1 MPVAGREGLQSQ
13 AIRRLIPLRL
23 ATLAADWR
31 SPAIQRQV
39 WALAVPMILSNISV
53 PLMGLVD
60 TAVIGHL
67 DAAYH
72 LGGVAV
78 GTTLVTFVLWAAG
91 FLRMGTTGF
100 VAQAWG
106 RRDGDALR
114 RLLAQLLW
122 LALLLSVAVWL
133 LREPL
138 LAAGLHFID
147 ASPELISEA
156 RRYVSIRLLSLPAA
170 LANFVLI
177 GWFIG
182 AGVGRAP
189 MFLLLAVNLIN
200 LLLDI
205 VLVVGLGMGVAG
217 AAWATVAGDY
227 AGFALG
233 LLLLRP
239 LLARVPGRLDW
250 RVALRLQGAAPLMQ
264 VNGDILI
271 RTLAL
276 ESVFYLMVAQ
286 GAEYGDAVIAANV
299 VLLNFL
305 LVTSHGLDG
314 LAHAVEGLGGNAIG
328 ARDHNRLRRVL
339 VVATGW
345 SLLLSLAFVLIF
357 TLFGEHIVRMLTDID
372 SVRSAAVQYLPWM
385 AWMPLVA
392 VWGYLLDGL
401 FIGATRARAMRN
413 AMLVSVGLVY
423 VPAAWVLWG
432 ESNHALWLGFHL
444 FMLAR
449 GLTLGGWFAWLW
461 RHDRWINGGQ
471 SPTGTS
477 HQ

>member
-1 MPVAGREGLQSQ
+1 M
-13 AIRRLIPLRL
+13 RL
-23 ATLAADWR
+23 TDLAADWR
-31 SPAIQRQV
+31 SPITQRQV

-53 PLMGLVD
+53 PLVGLVD
-60 TAVIGHL
+60 TAVIGHM

-78 GTTLVTFVLWAAG
+78 GTTLITFVLWAAG

-106 RRDGDALR
+106 RGDGDALR
-114 RLLAQLLW
+114 LLLAQLLW
-122 LALLLSVAVWL
+122 LAVLLALAVWL

-147 ASPELISEA
+147 ASPELIGEA
-156 RRYVSIRLLSLPAA
+156 RRYVDVRLLSLPAA

-189 MFLLLAVNLIN
+189 MMLLLAVNLTN
-200 LLLDI
+200 LVLDI
-205 VLVVGLGMGVAG
+205 VLVVGLDWGVAG

-227 AGFALG
+227 CG
-233 LLLLRP
+233 LLLGFWLLRP
-239 LLARVPGRLDW
+239 LLAKVPGRLDW
-250 RVALRLQGAAPLMQ
+250 RAALCLRGAMPLMQ
-264 VNGDILI
+264 VNRDILI

-286 GAEYGDAVIAANV
+286 GSEYGDAVIAANA

-314 LAHAVEGLGGNAIG
+314 LAHAVEGLGGSAIG
-328 ARDHNRLRRVL
+328 ARDRQRLRRVL

-345 SLLLSLAFVLIF
+345 SLILSLAFVLAF
-357 TLFGEHIVRMLTDID
+357 TLFGEQIVNGLTDIE
-372 SVRSAAVQYLPWM
+372 SVRSTAQHYLPWM
-385 AWMPLVA
+385 AWLPLVA

-413 AMLVSVGLVY
+413 AMLISVGLVY
-423 VPAAWVLWG
+423 VPTAWLFWG
-432 ESNHALWLGFHL
+432 AGNHALWFGFHV

-449 GLTLGGWFAWLW
+449 GLTLGSWFVWLW
-461 RHDRWINGGQ
+461 QHDRWITDDQ
-471 SPTGTS
+471 SDAGTS
-477 HQ
+477 HQCR